1 MVGTLYWMVLEVV
14 IRKVYGFKVD
24 IWFLG
29 IMVIEMVEGEFFYF
43 NENFLRVRLIRY
55 KFYFKKNIFI

>member
-1 MVGTLYWMVLEVV
+1 MVGIFYWMVFEVV
-14 IRKVYGFKVD
+14 IRKVYGSKVD

-43 NENFLRVRLIRY
+43 NENLFRVS
-55 KFYFKKNIFI
+55 